1 MTSAPAV
8 AAVRLNGRHWF
19 VFAVCAIGFFFDSM
33 DLQIMSLVAPQLL
46 RDWTL
51 SPQQIGL
58 ITSSGMVGMLIGSVL
73 FGVFSDRI
81 GRRPGFQLT
90 VAVFA
95 CFSVLGA
102 LAQDPAQLMVCRVLA
117 GLGIGG
123 FVPIDTALLT
133 EFVPARWR
141 GRLIA
146 LWAIAF
152 PAGGLA
158 AAGLVPLVLP
168 AFGWRG
174 AFLLGFAPVLL
185 IPVVRRWLPETPRFL
200 LSAGKVEQARRS
212 VDWISAGAEVV
223 VEEDDAPAPSPAAG
237 LFAPAQRRGTLLA
250 SLLWFG
256 WSFAY
261 FGVILWL
268 PTLLVLMRV
277 PLAEVF
283 LYTLGFQL
291 AAIAGR
297 VVTLL
302 FADRVS
308 RPALIVVT
316 GLCAAAAMLVFGA
329 QHAMVWLV
337 ITGYTLSFFQDGGF
351 SGIVP
356 YTPELFPTRL
366 RATGVGAANGAG
378 RLASMIA
385 PLVIGM
391 LVQAGSTYPVFIVFA
406 GCYLGAVAVIVL
418 LGNGTR
424 THLSRT

>member
-1 MTSAPAV
+1 MTAAPAV
-8 AAVRLNGRHWF
+8 AVARLNARHWF
-19 VFAVCAIGFFFDSM
+19 VFAVCSVGFFFDSM

-46 RDWTL
+46 REWSL
-51 SPQQIGL
+51 SPQQVGL
-58 ITSSGMVGMLIGSVL
+58 ITSAGMVGMLIGSVL
-73 FGVFSDRI
+73 FGVFSDRV
-81 GRRPGFQLT
+81 GRRPGIQLT
-90 VAVFA
+90 IAVFA
-95 CFSVLGA
+95 CFSALGA

-123 FVPIDTALLT
+123 FVPIDTALMS

-174 AFLLGFAPVLL
+174 AFLLGFAPVVL
-185 IPVVRRWLPETPRFL
+185 IPVVRAWLPETPRFL
-200 LSAGKVEQARRS
+200 ASTGKVEQARRS
-212 VDWISAGAEVV
+212 LAWISPGEALP
-223 VEEDDAPAPSPAAG
+223 DIDPAPATGSSAG
-237 LFAPAQRRGTLLA
+237 LFAPAQRRGTALA
-250 SLLWFG
+250 SLLWFA

-261 FGVILWL
+261 FGIILWL

-297 VVTLL
+297 AVTLL

-308 RPALIVVT
+308 RPAMVVVT

-329 QHAMVWLV
+329 QHTMLWLV
-337 ITGYTLSFFQDGGF
+337 VAGYALSFCQDGGF

-366 RATGVGAANGAG
+366 RATGVGWANGTG
-378 RLASMIA
+378 RLASLIA
-385 PLVIGM
+385 PLLTGA
-391 LVQAGSTYPVFIVFA
+391 LVQAGSAGTVFIVFA
-406 GCYLGAVAVIVL
+406 ACYAGAVAVVL
-418 LGNGTR
+418 LLGKGTR
-424 THLSRT
+424 RHLSQT